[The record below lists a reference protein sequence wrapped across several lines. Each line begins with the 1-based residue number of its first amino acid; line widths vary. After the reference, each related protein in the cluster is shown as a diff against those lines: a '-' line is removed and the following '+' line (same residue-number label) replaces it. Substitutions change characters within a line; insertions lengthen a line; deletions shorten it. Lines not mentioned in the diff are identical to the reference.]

1 MGERGKTMGKNAES
15 INFYMLMS
23 SGQKFEISETD
34 YNNLVGRIARGSTAG
49 WYAQRGRG
57 FDDMHG
63 WRFQLKDIA
72 GIWKTGEDVL
82 PEMGNLD
89 IEKRLPPEVGKAV
102 EETPESTCGLHD
114 WNDPTTW
121 TYVTQIVSGI
131 NRYYKQC
138 EKCQGKS
145 QLVKKREVE
154 LYMKDAGLTI
164 DDVPLVD

>member
-1 MGERGKTMGKNAES
+1 MGKENEPIS
-15 INFYMLMS
+15 FWMLMS

-34 YNNLVGRIARGSTAG
+34 YNNLIGRISRGSTAG

-57 FDDMHG
+57 FGDMHG

-72 GIWKTGEDVL
+72 GIWTTADQELERENV
-82 PEMGNLD
+82 D
-89 IEKRLPPEVGKAV
+89 IAKRLPPEVGESKEVV
-102 EETPESTCGLHD
+102 EPKCDHD
-114 WNDPTTW
+114 WNDPNSW
-121 TYVTQIVSGI
+121 EYVTQIVSGI

-138 EKCQGKS
+138 NTCKGKS

-154 LYMKDAGLTI
+154 TYMTNAGLSI